1 MVVVVGSV
9 EVVVV
14 VVVVVG
20 IVESDVEGGSEVISA
35 VGVAG
40 VPGGS
45 VSVESG
51 LFVPISVKARGSEE
65 AM

>member
-1 MVVVVGSV
+1 MVVVVDTV

-14 VVVVVG
+14 VVVVV

-35 VGVAG
+35 VGVGG

-51 LFVPISVKARGSEE
+51 LFVPMSVEARGSEE